1 MAAAW
6 CCRMACC
13 TVVIEVAEA
22 AETVGCWMC
31 IGCSAAGGGGG
42 AGARLA
48 AAAKLAAAAAA
59 AAAAEGKL
67 FTCLANSC
75 C

>member
-1 MAAAW
+1 MAAAAW

-13 TVVIEVAEA
+13 TVVMDVAEA
-22 AETVGCWMC
+22 AETLGCWMC
-31 IGCSAAGGGGG
+31 IDCSEAGGGGG

-59 AAAAEGKL
+59 AADGKL
-67 FTCLANSC
+67 FTCFANSC